1 MEKYIV
7 RIDNSPERLVEAGPL
22 VQGSWSREHDDLGR
36 EIRGEFLIDTG
47 AYGAMID
54 LAVAEM
60 LALSPR
66 GTRSVHGIH
75 GYGTLQFYLGR
86 VSLAA
91 VDAEGRQSLYSTVLE
106 CVGVPSLREKSFEHR
121 ADVIGILGRV
131 FLRNASISVDNRS
144 GPLELVIVS
153 DGNRE

>member
-1 MEKYIV
+1 MEKYII
-7 RIDNSPERLVEAGPL
+7 RIDSTSERLVDAGPL

-60 LALSPR
+60 LALSPL
-66 GTRSVHGIH
+66 GTRAVHGIH
-75 GYGTLQFYLGR
+75 GYGSLQLYLGR
-86 VSLAA
+86 VSLPA
-91 VDAEGRQSLYSTVLE
+91 VDSEGRPTLFSSVFE

-131 FLRNASISVDNRS
+131 FLRNASVTIDNPS
-144 GPLELVIVS
+144 GKLELVIVGN
-153 DGNRE
+153 GNRD

>member
-91 VDAEGRQSLYSTVLE
+91 VDAEGRQLLYSTVLE

-144 GPLELVIVS
+144 GTLELVIVS

>member
-1 MEKYIV
+1 MEKYLI
-7 RIDNSPERLVEAGPL
+7 RIDSTPDRLVEAGPL
-22 VQGSWSREHDDLGR
+22 LQGSWSRQHDDLGR

-86 VSLAA
+86 VSLPA
-91 VDAEGRQSLYSTVLE
+91 VDTEGRQSLYSTVLE
-106 CVGVPSLREKSFEHR
+106 CVGVPSLREKSFEHH

-131 FLRNASISVDNRS
+131 FLRNASVRVDNLS
-144 GPLELVIVS
+144 GPLELVIVG
-153 DGNRE
+153 DGKRD